1 VSNKKFKEPLAD
13 LFKPAI
19 VASNIEANIEVK
31 ARSTMVPE
39 KIFVQSAW
47 FRVHRRIRIPLCR
60 IINDYVTDRISR
72 QLIERYMNSV
82 GDRING

>member
-1 VSNKKFKEPLAD
+1 VNNKRFKEPLAD
-13 LFKPAI
+13 LFRPAI

-31 ARSTMVPE
+31 VISTMMPE
-39 KIFVQSAW
+39 KIFAQSAW
-47 FRVHRRIRIPLCR
+47 SRVHHRIRKPLYR
-60 IINDYVTDRISR
+60 IINDHVTDRISR